1 MKFYKLHFTITNLM
15 QLQEASEWLRKYNRQ
30 NESFDLEKEIEDTIS
45 QKHFLTKNDLITI
58 VKWKFHKGLEKNR
71 DRVINF
77 IEQMEGSEIEEI
89 TREAFEMEEESK
101 KIRKLCKI
109 KGVGISLASCILT
122 FHNPKRYCVFNTHV
136 YDEIFK
142 LETRPNNFF
151 SIPDYYMDLLT
162 EIRKFSEKYNLTV
175 SDVGKALFKKKCD
188 ESKSNTTRIKDIS
201 QAERPREKLER
212 YGPDSLSNDEL
223 LALILRTGHQREN
236 AIEMSNRLI
245 REYGLDKLSE
255 CSLQELQQIKG
266 VGLAKA
272 CQIIALFE
280 FNKRHN
286 LAVKTKEIV
295 TIEKPEDV
303 YNYFVD
309 ELKDKKKE
317 HFYALLLDSKN
328 KIIKKDLISVGTL
341 DSSLVHPREVF
352 KEAIKNSAAGVIL
365 VHNHPSGDPEPS
377 DNDVEITQKIANAG
391 TILNIKVLDHVIIAE
406 KGWDNIKINYS

>member
-1 MKFYKLHFTITNLM
+1 M
-15 QLQEASEWLRKYNRQ
+15 QLQEVSEWLQKYNSK
-30 NESFDLEKEIEDTIS
+30 NESFDLEKEIEDMIR
-45 QKHFLTKNDLITI
+45 QKNFLTKEDLIKI
-58 VKWKFHKGLEKNR
+58 VKWRFPKGSGKNR
-71 DRVINF
+71 ERAINSL
-77 IEQMEGSEIEEI
+77 EQMDGSEIEKI
-89 TREAFEMEEESK
+89 TGDAFEMEEESK

-122 FHNPKRYCVFNTHV
+122 FHNPKKYCVFNTHV

-142 LETRPNNFF
+142 IETRPSNFF
-151 SIPDYYMDLLT
+151 SLPDYYLEMLD
-162 EIRKFSEKYNLTV
+162 EIRKFADKYDLTV
-175 SDVGKALFKKKCD
+175 RDVGKALFKKNC
-188 ESKSNTTRIKDIS
+188 EERKSNTTRIKDIS

-223 LALILRTGHQREN
+223 LALIIRTGNQKEN

-245 REYGLDKLSE
+245 KEYGLDKLSE
-255 CSLQELQQIKG
+255 CSLNELQEIKG
-266 VGLAKA
+266 IGLAKA

-377 DNDVEITQKIANAG
+377 ENDVEITQKIAKAG
-391 TILNIKVLDHVIIAE
+391 NLLNIKVLDHVIIAE
-406 KGWDNIKINYS
+406 KGWDNIKIKYS

>member
-1 MKFYKLHFTITNLM
+1 M
-15 QLQEASEWLRKYNRQ
+15 QLQEVSEWLQKYNSK
-30 NESFDLEKEIEDTIS
+30 NESFDLEKEIETTIS
-45 QKHFLTKNDLITI
+45 RKIFLTKEDLIKI
-58 VKWKFHKGLEKNR
+58 VKWRFPKGLEKNR
-71 DRVINF
+71 ERVINSL
-77 IEQMEGSEIEEI
+77 EQMDGSEIEKI
-89 TREAFEMEEESK
+89 TWEAFEIEEESK

-109 KGVGISLASCILT
+109 KGVGISLATCILT
-122 FHNPKRYCVFNTHV
+122 FHNPKKYCVFNTHV

-142 LETRPNNFF
+142 IETRPNDIF
-151 SIPDYYMDLLT
+151 SNPNHYLDMLN
-162 EIRKFSEKYNLTV
+162 EIRKFAEKYNLKV
-175 SDVGKALFKKKCD
+175 RDVGKALFKKNCE
-188 ESKSNTTRIKDIS
+188 ESKSNNTRIKDIS
-201 QAERPREKLER
+201 QGERPREKLER

-223 LALILRTGHQREN
+223 LALIMITGHQKEN
-236 AIEMSNRLI
+236 AIAMSNRLI
-245 REYGLDKLSE
+245 NEYGLDKLSE
-255 CSLQELQQIKG
+255 CSLKELQEIKG
-266 VGLAKA
+266 IGFAKA

-295 TIEKPEDV
+295 TIEKAEDV

-328 KIIKKDLISVGTL
+328 KIIKKDLVSVGTL

-377 DNDVEITQKIANAG
+377 ENDVEITQKIAKAG
-391 TILNIKVLDHVIIAE
+391 NLLNIKVLDHVIIAE
-406 KGWDNIKINYS
+406 KGWDNIKIKYS

>member
-1 MKFYKLHFTITNLM
+1 M
-15 QLQEASEWLRKYNRQ
+15 QLQEVSEWLQKYNST
-30 NESFDLEKEIEDTIS
+30 NESFDLENEIENRIR
-45 QKHFLTKNDLITI
+45 QKKFLTKEDLITI
-58 VKWKFHKGLEKNR
+58 VKWRFPKGSGKNR
-71 DRVINF
+71 VRAINF
-77 IEQMEGSEIEEI
+77 LEQMDGSEIETI
-89 TREAFEMEEESK
+89 TGDAFEIEEESK
-101 KIRKLCKI
+101 KIRKLCTI
-109 KGVGISLASCILT
+109 KGVGISFASCILT
-122 FHNPKRYCVFNTHV
+122 FHDPKKYCVFNTHV

-142 LETRPNNFF
+142 IETRPNDIF
-151 SIPDYYMDLLT
+151 STPNHYLDMLN
-162 EIRKFSEKYNLTV
+162 EIRKFAEKYDLCV
-175 SDVGKALFKKKCD
+175 SDVGKALYKKNRD
-188 ESKSNTTRIKDIS
+188 ESKSNNTRIKDIC
-201 QAERPREKLER
+201 QDERPREKLER

-223 LALILRTGHQREN
+223 LALILRTGHQKEN
-236 AIEMSNRLI
+236 AIDMSHRLI
-245 REYGLDKLSE
+245 NEYGLDKLSDLALNE
-255 CSLQELQQIKG
+255 LQEIKG
-266 VGLAKA
+266 IGFAKA

-286 LAVKTKEIV
+286 KAVKTKETV

-341 DSSLVHPREVF
+341 DNSLVHPREVF

-377 DNDVEITQKIANAG
+377 ENDVEITQKIAKAG
-391 TILNIKVLDHVIIAE
+391 NILNIKVLDHVIIAE